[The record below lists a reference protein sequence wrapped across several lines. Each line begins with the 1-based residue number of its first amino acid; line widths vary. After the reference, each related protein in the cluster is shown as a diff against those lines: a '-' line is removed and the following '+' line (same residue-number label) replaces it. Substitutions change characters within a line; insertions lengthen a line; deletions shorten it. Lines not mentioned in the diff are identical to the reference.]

1 MYLLVYPGFLSH
13 IARIKTAPLIML
25 IQIKLRAT
33 KTLGMYARAHIFPA
47 GFIVREPSPINRVAV
62 IDAFL

>member
-1 MYLLVYPGFLSH
+1 
-13 IARIKTAPLIML
+13 ML
-25 IQIKLRAT
+25 IQIKLRAA
-33 KTLGMYARAHIFPA
+33 KNLGMYARAHIFPA